1 MRYNPTTH
9 AVICMIISV
18 HYFFHLWC
26 WNHYFCYTVPA
37 QVTYTPT
44 VQYLPNR
51 LSGVV
56 RCYSKLKRRLHIL
69 MLWSWAYIHI
79 FNLFA
84 TVQANPG
91 IQFVMWTRDKHL
103 LEPYETEG
111 FAVMHNGSLLI
122 ERVKESHQGM
132 YTCTPYN
139 VHGTKGASLA
149 MQVIVKDP
157 PKFEITPDPMYQ
169 SKLGTSLEIPCS
181 AVAPNGTTS
190 PLITWQRV
198 REKGVIKFF
207 TLVYVRV

>member
-1 MRYNPTTH
+1 
-9 AVICMIISV
+9 MIV
-18 HYFFHLWC
+18 HCHFMYIFFC
-26 WNHYFCYTVPA
+26 FAFPFSVPA

-56 RCYSKLKRRLHIL
+56 RCYI
-69 MLWSWAYIHI
+69 
-79 FNLFA
+79 
-84 TVQANPG
+84 QANPG

-111 FAVMHNGSLLI
+111 FAVMTNGSLLI

-169 SKLGTSLEIPCS
+169 SKLGTSLEIPCT

-198 REKGVIKFF
+198 STKHINACLHSSRILSHSIFHV
-207 TLVYVRV
+207 